1 MGPDACGL
9 HDSAEIRSFQFI
21 EVMVESIEGLL
32 LCVNLVSDG
41 ELNLAQNL
49 VLIIHVDE
57 DVACAQ
63 IQAIL
68 NTHDFDV
75 VFLIGQ
81 SF

>member
-1 MGPDACGL
+1 
-9 HDSAEIRSFQFI
+9 
-21 EVMVESIEGLL
+21 
-32 LCVNLVSDG
+32 
-41 ELNLAQNL
+41 LNLTQNL

-68 NTHDFDV
+68 NTHDLDV